1 MLLLFMQEVLKKIK
15 PSPEEIKKTA
25 AVVASFLKIL
35 NKNFKKAEAILGGS
49 GAKGTWLKSSHDVD
63 IFVRFNYKEF
73 KERSADLSVLLER
86 QLKKAFPK
94 KKISKLHGSR
104 DYFQME
110 YEGTVFEIVPILK
123 IKKAGDAKN
132 ITDISPLH
140 AIWVKKNV
148 KQKDDVLLLKQFC
161 KAQGAYG
168 AESHIGGFSGYVLE
182 ILIGHYGTFEKV
194 LKASLNWKVKEVIDP
209 AKYYPK
215 NTALFH
221 LNKSKQNSPIIVV
234 DPVDKM
240 RNAAAALSEEK
251 YQLFRKKAKEYL
263 QHHSEKFFFK
273 EEVDLKKLQ
282 GKKNLLLITIE
293 PLAGKKDVIG
303 GKVLKVFHFL
313 QQKLAPFGVSKALW
327 EENIMY
333 FVLDQKELPATLVR
347 NGPPLTLPEHVQEFK
362 KKNKQ
367 TFVKDGKIYATIQV
381 EHSQLGDFI
390 KDVIKDDYVQDK
402 VKGVKAKLYQS

>member
-25 AVVASFLKIL
+25 AVVESFLKNL

-94 KKISKLHGSR
+94 KNVSKLHGSR

-110 YEGTVFEIVPILK
+110 YEGIVFEIVPILK

-194 LKASLNWKVKEVIDP
+194 LKASLNWKAKEVIDP
-209 AKYYPK
+209 ARYYQK

-234 DPVDKM
+234 DPVDKL

-263 QHHSEKFFFK
+263 QHHSEKLFFK
-273 EEVDLKKLQ
+273 EEIDVKKLQ
-282 GKKNLLLITIE
+282 GKKNLLVITIN
-293 PLAGKKDVIG
+293 PLAGKKDVVG

-313 QQKLAPFGVSKALW
+313 QQKLAPFGISKALW
-327 EENIMY
+327 EENTMY
-333 FVLDQKELPATLVR
+333 FVLDKKELPATLIR
-347 NGPPLTLPEHVQEFK
+347 NGPPLTLPYHVKEFK

-367 TFVKDGKIYATIQV
+367 TFIKDGKIYATIAV
-381 EHSQLGDFI
+381 PYPHIEDFANHLLQEEYI
-390 KDVIKDDYVQDK
+390 KKK
-402 VKGVKAKLYQS
+402 VKKIKLLLK